1 MNADAILTAVVALC
15 CVAAIGTTSTTLD
28 STVSTTPDDVV
39 DVERED
45 VPVGVEQAEQLDEA
59 IRAGEESTDGSGSSS
74 DGKPSDSGDPKRA
87 SNPDENGDPSQSQAD
102 SNEKAQ
108 EEASRDD
115 GGQKQQQKQKQEQ
128 NDGPKPGGSLPEPD
142 LLDRLLSLLRALL
155 DAILAVLPAA
165 LLLAVAAAGV
175 VRFRH
180 RLRPY
185 ADRLLPGN
193 AGDDAGLAPTPQNDV
208 AAAWFE
214 MVERLD
220 LADRRDLTPR
230 ECTEVARQ
238 QGVDADAAA
247 TLTALFEEV
256 RYGGARVTDER
267 RERARRSIRRI
278 RSQLEVQG

>member
-45 VPVGVEQAEQLDEA
+45 VPVGVEQAKQVDEA
-59 IRAGEESTDGSGSSS
+59 IRGDESN
-74 DGKPSDSGDPKRA
+74 DGKPSDSGDPKQA
-87 SNPDENGDPSQSQAD
+87 SKPGESGDPGQSQVD

-108 EEASRDD
+108 EEASDD
-115 GGQKQQQKQKQEQ
+115 GGQKQKQKQKQEQ
-128 NDGPKPGGSLPEPD
+128 KQSAASKPGGSPPDPD

-155 DAILAVLPAA
+155 DAILAALPVAI
-165 LLLAVAAAGV
+165 LLAVAVAAV

-185 ADRLLPGN
+185 AGRILPGS
-193 AGDDAGLAPTPQNDV
+193 ASDDAGPAPTPQDDV

-214 MVERLD
+214 MVERLG

-238 QGVDADAAA
+238 RGVDADAAA
-247 TLTALFEEV
+247 TLTGLFEEV

-278 RSQLEVQG
+278 RSQLEVRG

>member
-1 MNADAILTAVVALC
+1 MNADAVLTVVVALC

-28 STVSTTPDDVV
+28 STVSTNPDDVV

-45 VPVGVEQAEQLDEA
+45 VPVGVEQAEQLHEA
-59 IRAGEESTDGSGSSS
+59 INGDEESTDESSGA
-74 DGKPSDSGDPKRA
+74 GEPSDSGDPQRA
-87 SNPDENGDPSQSQAD
+87 SNPAENGDPTPSQAD

-108 EEASRDD
+108 NQASSD
-115 GGQKQQQKQKQEQ
+115 GGQEQNQQQKRNQ
-128 NDGPKPGGSLPEPD
+128 NQNAASKSIEPPPEPN

-155 DAILAVLPAA
+155 DAILAVLPYA
-165 LLLAVAAAGV
+165 LLLAVAVAAV

-185 ADRLLPGN
+185 ANRLLPGS
-193 AGDDAGLAPTPQNDV
+193 AGDDAGPAPTPQNDV

-220 LADRRDLTPR
+220 IADRRNLTPR

-238 QGVDADAAA
+238 RGVDADAAA

-278 RSQLEVQG
+278 RSQLEVRG